1 MTTPSDDLGPSD
13 RPPAPTFGLVPAVVA
28 LVRLPFDL
36 LVLVGYT
43 VRQLPF
49 LIQDVRSVVN
59 GVARLLDHGERS
71 GSLRELIDSLARAAR
86 ADSAGALIDL
96 LRASAEL
103 SSVQAELERLR
114 LAAAVAGDLDVL
126 RDSGGS

>member
-1 MTTPSDDLGPSD
+1 MTPDDDLGPAD
-13 RPPAPTFGLVPAVVA
+13 RPPPPTFGLIPAVVA

-36 LVLVGYT
+36 LVLIGYT

-49 LIQDVRSVVN
+49 LVQDVRTTAN

-86 ADSAGALIDL
+86 ADSAGALIQL
-96 LRASAEL
+96 LRSSAEL

-114 LAAAVAGDLDVL
+114 LEAARAGNLDVL
-126 RDSGGS
+126 RSSGGG

>member
-1 MTTPSDDLGPSD
+1 MTPDDDLGPAD
-13 RPPAPTFGLVPAVVA
+13 RPPPPTFGLIPAVVA

-36 LVLVGYT
+36 LVLIGYT

-49 LIQDVRSVVN
+49 LVQDVRTTVN

-86 ADSAGALIDL
+86 ADSAGALIQL
-96 LRASAEL
+96 LRSSAEL

-114 LAAAVAGDLDVL
+114 LEAARAGDLDVL
-126 RDSGGS
+126 RSSGGG